1 MHYNRGGAGASRRR
15 PAPALH
21 QPSPAPAK
29 GTTGLKT
36 MESTHFRVAVLMGGE
51 SLEHEVS
58 LRSGAGAAA
67 ALRRMGHDVLPVT
80 IDTAGGWAF
89 GDSAPLPLHRAVS
102 RLAEDRPDCV
112 FIALHGGAGED
123 GRIQGLLDL
132 LGLPYTTSGSA
143 ASGLCMDKIR
153 AKAVA
158 GAAGVRVARQVV
170 VTAAE
175 WRACPED
182 VAARVR
188 AEIGLPCVLKA
199 PNQGS
204 SCGMAVCRAGE
215 TLAEDIEN
223 ILSVEGRLLAEAFVA
238 GTELTCAVLD
248 VEPGARPRAL
258 PITEIRPKTSA
269 FFDYEAKYTPG
280 ASEEI
285 TPAPLPESTAETV
298 RAAAVL
304 AHETLGCRIWSRSDF
319 ILGPEGPVWLEVNTV
334 PGLTETSLFPQAAAA
349 SGISYDQLMDLF
361 VRAAVELG
369 KNS

>member
-1 MHYNRGGAGASRRR
+1 MN
-15 PAPALH
+15 
-21 QPSPAPAK
+21 
-29 GTTGLKT
+29 
-36 MESTHFRVAVLMGGE
+36 STHFRVAVLMGGE

-67 ALRRMGHDVLPVT
+67 ALRRMGHEVLPVT
-80 IDTAGGWAF
+80 IGKDGGWSF
-89 GDSAPLPLHRAVS
+89 GESAPVPLPQAVS
-102 RLAEDRPDCV
+102 RLAEERPDCV
-112 FIALHGGAGED
+112 FVALHGGAGED
-123 GRIQGLLDL
+123 GRMQGLLEL

-153 AKAVA
+153 AKTVVE
-158 GAAGVRVARQVV
+158 AAGIRVAPQAV
-170 VTAAE
+170 VTLAE
-175 WRACPED
+175 WRACPEA
-182 VAARVR
+182 VTARIR
-188 AEIGLPCVLKA
+188 DEIGVPCVIKA

-204 SCGMAVCRAGE
+204 SCGMAICRAGD
-215 TLAEDIEN
+215 TLADDIERV
-223 ILSVEGRLLAEAFVA
+223 LAVEGRLMAEAFVP

-269 FFDYEAKYTPG
+269 YFDYEAKYTPG

-285 TPAPLPESTAETV
+285 TPAPIPEPLAETV
-298 RAAAVL
+298 RAAAVG
-304 AHETLGCRIWSRSDF
+304 AHEALGCRLWSRSDF
-319 ILGPEGPVWLEVNTV
+319 ILGPDGPVWLEVNTV

-349 SGISYDQLMDLF
+349 AGISYDRLMDLF